1 MTQEQKQSIGDKFA
15 LTVLFLQLAKVYF
28 EAYKG
33 EYPHPTIN
41 YILGKGINGLNG
53 TINEL
58 KRVGINPDRIEEHFD
73 IYRLLAFA
81 SIIQFLTNCSTEQLE
96 LIESQFESA
105 KNPILS
111 EMEQNIQNALING
124 EGEE

>member
-58 KRVGINPDRIEEHFD
+58 KRVGINPERIEEHFD
-73 IYRLLAFA
+73 ENRLMAMS

-96 LIESQFESA
+96 TIEAEFEQS
-105 KNPILS
+105 KQQQP
-111 EMEQNIQNALING
+111 
-124 EGEE
+124 

>member
-53 TINEL
+53 TINE
-58 KRVGINPDRIEEHFD
+58 
-73 IYRLLAFA
+73 
-81 SIIQFLTNCSTEQLE
+81 FLTNCSTDQLE

-111 EMEQNIQNALING
+111 EMEQNIIDAKIT
-124 EGEE
+124 E